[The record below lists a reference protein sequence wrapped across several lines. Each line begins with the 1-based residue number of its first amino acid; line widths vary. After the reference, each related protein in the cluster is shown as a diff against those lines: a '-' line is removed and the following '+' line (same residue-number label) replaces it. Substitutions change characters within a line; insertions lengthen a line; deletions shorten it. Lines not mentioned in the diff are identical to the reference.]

1 MDAEAIK
8 EKANAAAEGIT
19 FTNSAC
25 ETLSQVPDF
34 AMDMAISH
42 MVNAATDQNVD
53 TICCEF
59 LEANNPM
66 G

>member
-1 MDAEAIK
+1 
-8 EKANAAAEGIT
+8 
-19 FTNSAC
+19 
-25 ETLSQVPDF
+25 
-34 AMDMAISH
+34 

>member
-1 MDAEAIK
+1 MDAAAIK
-8 EKANAAAEGIT
+8 EKANSADESIT
-19 FTNSAC
+19 FNDCAC
-25 ETLSQVPDF
+25 ETLTQVPDF

-42 MVNAATDQNVD
+42 MVNAAKEQGVD
-53 TICCEF
+53 TVCCDF

>member
-1 MDAEAIK
+1 
-8 EKANAAAEGIT
+8 
-19 FTNSAC
+19 
-25 ETLSQVPDF
+25 
-34 AMDMAISH
+34 MAISH

>member
-19 FTNSAC
+19 FTDCAC

-42 MVNAATDQNVD
+42 MVSAATDQGVD
-53 TICCEF
+53 SICC
-59 LEANNPM
+59 
-66 G
+66 

>member
-19 FTNSAC
+19 FTDCAC
-25 ETLSQVPDF
+25 ETLTQVPDF

-42 MVNAATDQNVD
+42 MVNAASYQGVD
-53 TICCEF
+53 SICCVV